1 MNIDKVISQMY
12 FEQFRE
18 SNKQSWFEFLNTFEN
33 IDTQLEIVSNCKH
46 LFELS
51 DWQQIKN
58 NNMDFFLQ
66 ILIENPDLFVLKHLL
81 DLQKKLNFLE
91 IFIDNVHTT
100 VQSEIHN
107 KVEILTDQIRE
118 TKSLIDILKHELE
131 THIAI

>member
-1 MNIDKVISQMY
+1 MNIDKVIGQMY

-33 IDTQLEIVSNCKH
+33 VNIQLEIVSNCKH

-66 ILIENPDLFVLKHLL
+66 ILIENPELFILKHLL
-81 DLQKKLNFLE
+81 NLQEKVDLLSIHNQ
-91 IFIDNVHTT
+91 T
-100 VQSEIHN
+100 VQTEIYTQ
-107 KVEILTDQIRE
+107 VERLNDQILE
-118 TKSLIDILKHELE
+118 TKTLIDCLKHELE
-131 THIAI
+131 SHIAI